1 MFLTVEMS
9 LQPLK
14 WIIVI
19 IVIIIAFI
27 YLYCWYLNLGPGMCN
42 AYTLSSKLHSQTVKI
57 FFNLFFILM
66 CMGILPAMVSCII
79 CVQCLRK
86 PEEGIRSL
94 GTVVLDLCLSVTM
107 LVLGLDLS
115 SRRATNAP
123 NHCTILPTHWFCLFV
138 SGNWTQW

>member
-1 MFLTVEMS
+1 
-9 LQPLK
+9 
-14 WIIVI
+14 
-19 IVIIIAFI
+19 
-27 YLYCWYLNLGPGMCN
+27 
-42 AYTLSSKLHSQTVKI
+42 
-57 FFNLFFILM
+57 M

-94 GTVVLDLCLSVTM
+94 GTVVPDLCLSVTM

-123 NHCTILPTHWFCLFV
+123 NH
-138 SGNWTQW
+138 